1 MEEMPYR
8 SVAYYKYVHI
18 PEAEVF
24 AIRHL
29 KYCKR
34 LGITGRI
41 IVADEGLNGQ
51 FSGTPELCETYMNDL
66 LADPIFAGIMFK
78 IDECSKPSFQKM
90 HVRYKPEIVHA
101 GAKTIDP
108 NEITGIHLG
117 AQEFRELK
125 NKENVVIL
133 DVRSEY
139 EHRIGHFKNAITLD
153 IENFREFPDKIQE
166 LESLKDKTIITYCTG
181 GIKCEKASALLLKN
195 GFKDVYQLHGGVIQ
209 YGKDAGG
216 EDFEGKLYVFD
227 ERVIVDVNTVNPSI
241 ISTCIH
247 CGTESARM
255 VNCSNLLCN
264 DQVVI
269 CENCGW
275 EWEGACSEDCKQT
288 VSKRAYD
295 GTGYYAK

>member
-1 MEEMPYR
+1 MLYR

-24 AIRHL
+24 AVRHL

-51 FSGTPELCETYMNDL
+51 FSGMAAQCETYMNDL
-66 LADPIFAGIMFK
+66 LADPLFEGTHFK
-78 IDECSKPSFQKM
+78 IDECDKPSFTKM

-101 GAKTIDP
+101 GAKEVDP
-108 NEITGIHLG
+108 NEITGVHLN
-117 AQEFRELK
+117 AKEFRELK
-125 NKENVVIL
+125 DKENVVIL

-139 EHRIGHFKNAITLD
+139 EHRIGRFKNALTLD

-166 LESLKDKTIITYCTG
+166 LESLKDKTVITYCTG
-181 GIKCEKASALLLKN
+181 GIKCEKASALLIKN

-209 YGKDAGG
+209 YSKDAGG
-216 EDFEGKLYVFD
+216 EDFDGKLYVFD
-227 ERVIVDVNTVNPSI
+227 ERVIVDVNTVNPTI
-241 ISTCIH
+241 ISKCIH

-269 CENCGW
+269 CESCGW
-275 EWEGACSEDCKQT
+275 EWEGACCEECKET
-288 VSKRAYD
+288 VTKRAYD

>member
-1 MEEMPYR
+1 MLYR

-24 AIRHL
+24 AVRHL

-51 FSGTPELCETYMNDL
+51 FSGTMAQCVQYMNDL
-66 LADPIFAGIMFK
+66 LADPLFEGTFFK
-78 IDECSKPSFQKM
+78 IDECDKPSFTKM

-101 GAKTIDP
+101 GAKAIDP
-108 NEITGIHLG
+108 NEVTGVHLN
-117 AQEFRELK
+117 AKEFRELK
-125 NKENVVIL
+125 DKENVVIL

-139 EHRIGHFKNAITLD
+139 EHRIGRFKNALTLD

-166 LESLKDKTIITYCTG
+166 LEGLKDKTVITYCTG
-181 GIKCEKASALLLKN
+181 GIKCEKASALLIKS

-209 YGKDAGG
+209 YSKDAGG
-216 EDFEGKLYVFD
+216 EDFDGKLYVFD
-227 ERVIVDVNTVNPSI
+227 ERVIVDVNTVNPTI
-241 ISTCIH
+241 ISKCIH

-264 DQVVI
+264 DQVII

-275 EWEGACSEDCKQT
+275 VWEGACSEECKET
-288 VSKRAYD
+288 VTKRAYD